1 MNFLKKNFSFIALIV
16 SLFLMVYIFY
26 KSEIYND
33 GNKRDYYQ
41 IYYILTSIF
50 FIFSI
55 ITFFTNAKIKE
66 YLIIISMSLFFSFYL
81 FEFYFFIKKDPK
93 EKIYETKTGIEWDR
107 RSTFEIYED
116 LKKISKEFVP
126 AVTPSNYSNVKQGFF
141 PLSGIS
147 KSKTIFCNENGYY
160 SIYQSDRYGFNN
172 PDTEWDKKEIEFL
185 LVGDSLTHGAC
196 VNRPHDIG
204 SVLRI
209 LSNKSV
215 LNLGQGST
223 GPLTQYA
230 ILREYLNPNVKKV
243 LWLYFE
249 GNDLDDLEYEKKNDV
264 LVKYLIDLKFNQNLK
279 YKQNKIDELALSLV
293 QELAKKKRLE
303 EKKKIFTYNF
313 LQFIKL
319 YHTRTSIFTIL
330 RLKKISIPS
339 PSGEFIKILELTK
352 KLTEK
357 NNTKLYFVY
366 LPNYYRYKMINFDTH
381 YESTKKIVNEL
392 NIPFIDINRKVFE
405 KEQNPLK
412 LFPFE
417 ENGHFN
423 IEGFK
428 KTSEVIY
435 KYTKE

>member
-1 MNFLKKNFSFIALIV
+1 M
-16 SLFLMVYIFY
+16 
-26 KSEIYND
+26 
-33 GNKRDYYQ
+33 
-41 IYYILTSIF
+41 
-50 FIFSI
+50 
-55 ITFFTNAKIKE
+55 
-66 YLIIISMSLFFSFYL
+66 
-81 FEFYFFIKKDPK
+81 
-93 EKIYETKTGIEWDR
+93 
-107 RSTFEIYED
+107 
-116 LKKISKEFVP
+116 
-126 AVTPSNYSNVKQGFF
+126 
-141 PLSGIS
+141 
-147 KSKTIFCNENGYY
+147 
-160 SIYQSDRYGFNN
+160 
-172 PDTEWDKKEIEFL
+172 
-185 LVGDSLTHGAC
+185 
-196 VNRPHDIG
+196 
-204 SVLRI
+204 RI

-264 LVKYLIDLKFNQNLK
+264 LVKYLIDMKFNQNLK

-392 NIPFIDINRKVFE
+392 NIPFIDINREVFE

-435 KYTKE
+435 KYSK